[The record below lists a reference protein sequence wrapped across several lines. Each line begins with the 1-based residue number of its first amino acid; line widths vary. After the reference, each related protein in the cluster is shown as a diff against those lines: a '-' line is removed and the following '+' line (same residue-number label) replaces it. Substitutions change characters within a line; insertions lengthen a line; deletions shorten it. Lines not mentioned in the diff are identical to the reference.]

1 MSSKLHFHL
10 PDYVTGCS
18 DFQWVNL
25 PESREVIN
33 DYQVVCLVDV
43 EYVNPHFSPRTIRDI
58 MWDQGFFLL
67 LIVKRAT
74 NVAKLNEVLNLTRHG
89 GPIHTF
95 SRPSQTAVYANMGCM
110 NALEHVPTKG
120 F

>member
-1 MSSKLHFHL
+1 
-10 PDYVTGCS
+10 
-18 DFQWVNL
+18 
-25 PESREVIN
+25 
-33 DYQVVCLVDV
+33 
-43 EYVNPHFSPRTIRDI
+43 

-67 LIVKRAT
+67 LVVKRAT
-74 NVAKLNEVLNLTRHG
+74 NVAMLNEVLNITRHG
-89 GPIHTF
+89 RPIHTF